1 MLVPWRQRPQAPV
14 VGLTL
19 DKSGVRQNG
28 QTLISRIK
36 FVGALGRVYP
46 LSVAQVLA
54 RTVRQLVHIPVHGVL
69 AGWAFQKKALVCRL
83 GWCWGYSYPMLVS
96 VSGQDAAAECG
107 VGVRW
112 AVAPMSQV

>member
-1 MLVPWRQRPQAPV
+1 MGRRWQGAAFTSQGPLTFLVLSGLWQQLGWEDMLVPWRQRPQAPV

-36 FVGALGRVYP
+36 FVGVLGCVYP

-54 RTVRQLVHIPVHGVL
+54 RTGNWFISLSM
-69 AGWAFQKKALVCRL
+69 VC
-83 GWCWGYSYPMLVS
+83 
-96 VSGQDAAAECG
+96 
-107 VGVRW
+107 
-112 AVAPMSQV
+112 